1 MTEHGPQF
9 VVIGAAGMLGRA
21 WCALLTERGHD
32 HLPLDREEVDI
43 TDPAS
48 IGAAVP
54 TMCRAIIN
62 CAAYTD
68 VDSAEADEAAATTL
82 NAEAVAHLAAHARAG
97 GATLIHYSTD
107 YVFNGQAT
115 EPYPSDAPHDP
126 VNAYGRGKAAGERA
140 LWASGADHLLIRT
153 SWLYAPWGSN
163 FVRTMLRLTAQR
175 DGLSVVDDQVGRPT
189 SAEHL
194 AATSLALLDAGGRGT
209 FHVTDGGQCT
219 WHGFAAEIAR
229 QAGHTCDI
237 RPCTSEQFVRPA
249 KRPAYSVLD
258 LRRTE
263 SLVGPMPDWK
273 QNLAAVLARVEP
285 VNA

>member
-1 MTEHGPQF
+1 MTEQGPEF

-21 WCALLTERGHD
+21 WCALLRERGHD
-32 HLPLDREEVDI
+32 VLPLDREEVDI

-48 IGAAVP
+48 LGAAVP
-54 TMCRAIIN
+54 RMCRAIVN

-68 VDSAEADEAAATTL
+68 VDGAESDEAAATKL
-82 NAEAVAHLAAHARAG
+82 NGEAVGYLAQHARDG

-115 EPYPSDAPHDP
+115 EPYPTDTPHDP
-126 VNAYGRGKAAGERA
+126 VNAYGRSKAVGERA
-140 LWASGADHLLIRT
+140 LWASGANHLLIRT
-153 SWLYAPWGSN
+153 SWLYAPWGHN
-163 FVRTMLRLTAQR
+163 FVRTMLRLTAER
-175 DGLSVVDDQVGRPT
+175 DELSVVDDQRGRPT

-219 WHGFAAEIAR
+219 WHGFTAEIAK
-229 QAGHTCDI
+229 QAGHACDI
-237 RPCTSEQFVRPA
+237 KPCTSEQFVRPA

-263 SLVGPMPDWK
+263 SLVGPMPDWQ

-285 VNA
+285 VNV